1 MPLIPAIFIRL
12 DIAAPFYPG
21 SANVVVDFMILF
33 RESVRVV
40 QFTKKSCS
48 FVCSFVRSVVFPVA
62 VNHSVSRS
70 DSLPPSAPRSHS
82 RIANASRVVQTH
94 FRPPSLVLVRE
105 SRMPAESFRL
115 TSALR
120 PSFSFANREC
130 QPSRSDSLPPS
141 VPRSRSRI
149 ANASRVVQTHFL
161 PLSLV
166 LVRESRMPAES
177 VRLTSSLVH
186 NIQTNHECTMQFSQL
201 SLGQTPSF
209 SFLKR
214 ITKSRFTIVQWC
226 KWLSINTTLTKFI

>member
-1 MPLIPAIFIRL
+1 
-12 DIAAPFYPG
+12 
-21 SANVVVDFMILF
+21 MILF

-40 QFTKKSCS
+40 QFTKKSH
-48 FVCSFVRSVVFPVA
+48 SFVRSVVFPVG

-141 VPRSRSRI
+141 F
-149 ANASRVVQTHFL
+149 TTF
-161 PLSLV
+161 
-166 LVRESRMPAES
+166 
-177 VRLTSSLVH
+177 
-186 NIQTNHECTMQFSQL
+186 
-201 SLGQTPSF
+201 
-209 SFLKR
+209 KR

-226 KWLSINTTLTKFI
+226 KWLSINTTLTKLI

>member
-1 MPLIPAIFIRL
+1 MSSMTSPPPNGTCL
-12 DIAAPFYPG
+12 DTRSIKHFLDY
-21 SANVVVDFMILF
+21 STLVVDFMILF

-40 QFTKKSCS
+40 QFTKKSR
-48 FVCSFVRSVVFPVA
+48 SFVRSVVFPVA

-94 FRPPSLVLVRE
+94 FLPPPLVLIRK

-115 TSALR
+115 TSSLR

-161 PLSLV
+161 PRSQHSNESQMHNAVLTESLSDSLV
-166 LVRESRMPAES
+166 LIS
-177 VRLTSSLVH
+177 
-186 NIQTNHECTMQFSQL
+186 QTNHE
-201 SLGQTPSF
+201 
-209 SFLKR
+209 
-214 ITKSRFTIVQWC
+214 ITIHNRAMVQMV
-226 KWLSINTTLTKFI
+226 INQHNMN

>member
-1 MPLIPAIFIRL
+1 
-12 DIAAPFYPG
+12 
-21 SANVVVDFMILF
+21 MILF
-33 RESVRVV
+33 RESVCVV
-40 QFTKKSCS
+40 QFTKKSR
-48 FVCSFVRSVVFPVA
+48 SFVRSVVFPVA

-94 FRPPSLVLVRE
+94 FLRPPLVLIRE

-115 TSALR
+115 TSSVR

-149 ANASRVVQTHFL
+149 ANASRVVQTHFR
-161 PLSLV
+161 PPSLV

-186 NIQTNHECTMQFSQL
+186 NIQTNHE
-201 SLGQTPSF
+201 
-209 SFLKR
+209 
-214 ITKSRFTIVQWC
+214 ITIHNRAMVQMV
-226 KWLSINTTLTKFI
+226 INQHNIN

>member
-1 MPLIPAIFIRL
+1 
-12 DIAAPFYPG
+12 
-21 SANVVVDFMILF
+21 MILF

-40 QFTKKSCS
+40 QFTKKSRS
-48 FVCSFVRSVVFPVA
+48 FVCSFSRVSGSGESFSESFRLTSSLRPSFSFANRECQP
-62 VNHSVSRS
+62 SRS

-94 FRPPSLVLVRE
+94 F
-105 SRMPAESFRL
+105 
-115 TSALR
+115 
-120 PSFSFANREC
+120 
-130 QPSRSDSLPPS
+130 LPP
-141 VPRSRSRI
+141 P
-149 ANASRVVQTHFL
+149 
-161 PLSLV
+161 LV

-186 NIQTNHECTMQFSQL
+186 NIKTNHECTMQFSQL